1 MRPKVLITGATGFAG
16 SHLVEHLSINTYKLF
31 GTYLLETSLKNI
43 DTTRYPIDLLQVDL
57 TDDKKV
63 TEIIKAIQPDL
74 IFHLAALPSP
84 AESFRKPLETIV
96 NNVSIQIN
104 ILEAIKEANLLK
116 TRILIVSSADVYGMV
131 SRKGIPIGIPIDED
145 TPFTPTNSYAVS
157 KITQDFLGLQYSI
170 SYGLPIVR
178 VRPFNH
184 IGPRQSP
191 QFVISSF
198 AKQIAEIE
206 KGTKENILHVG
217 NIKAKRDFTD
227 VRDVVRA
234 YSLIV
239 EKGKSGEVYNIGSGV
254 SYKISDILNILLSF
268 SKVKI
273 AIQIDP
279 SLLRPGDT
287 PDFICNNQ
295 KIKKTINW
303 EPAIPIEQTLKDTLD
318 YWRNIV

>member
-1 MRPKVLITGATGFAG
+1 MTAKVLITGASGFAG
-16 SHLVEHLSINTYKLF
+16 SHLVEYLSVHKKYKLF
-31 GTYLLETSLKNI
+31 GTYLLGASLKNI

-131 SRKGIPIGIPIDED
+131 SRKSIPIDED

-234 YSLIV
+234 YSLII
-239 EKGKSGEVYNIGSGV
+239 EKGKSAEVYNIGSGV
-254 SYKISDILNILLSF
+254 SYKISDILDILLSF